1 VFISAGFD
9 AHQEDP
15 LGGLRLRA
23 EDYRWVTER
32 LLEVAQRHAAGR
44 VVSVLEGGYDEPALA
59 RCVEVHLRAMAG
71 I

>member
-1 VFISAGFD
+1 
-9 AHQEDP
+9 
-15 LGGLRLRA
+15 LRA